1 MKRRIC
7 GKGGAAVG
15 NRARTIRLPEPL
27 LDRIDRGSST
37 SEPPRRQER
46 SNIGRQR
53 PPQQGSLPVGGYA
66 LLVTVKV
73 ARVLMDDD
81 QKQRPESLLPY
92 EKWIEQALRH
102 VVAQAIEHAAVQ
114 GLPGGHHFYITFR
127 TDQAGVALPA
137 RVKAQYPKEMTIV
150 LQHQFWDLGFNRDTQ
165 AIEVGLS
172 FGGVP
177 TKLVIPLDAVVE
189 FADPHIRYGLRFQ
202 MPEAP
207 AEAEAPLPPPSEP
220 ETAAAKEA
228 EPGQVVSLD
237 AFRRRT
243 SQD

>member
-1 MKRRIC
+1 
-7 GKGGAAVG
+7 
-15 NRARTIRLPEPL
+15 
-27 LDRIDRGSST
+27 
-37 SEPPRRQER
+37 
-46 SNIGRQR
+46 
-53 PPQQGSLPVGGYA
+53 
-66 LLVTVKV
+66 
-73 ARVLMDDD
+73 MDDD

-102 VVAQAIEHAAVQ
+102 VVTQAIEHAAVH

-127 TDQAGVALPA
+127 TNHAGVELP
-137 RVKAQYPKEMTIV
+137 RRIKAQYPKEMTIV
-150 LQHQFWDLGFNRDTQ
+150 LQHQFWDLGFDTGTR
-165 AIEVGLS
+165 AIQVGLS

-177 TKLVIPLDAVVE
+177 SKLVIPLDAVVE

-202 MPEAP
+202 MPETAEEAAP
-207 AEAEAPLPPPSEP
+207 SAPGEPEAPPDPDPAIADP
-220 ETAAAKEA
+220 EAAKDA